1 MDPASAIGTAS
12 AVLSF
17 VNFTYDFF
25 STVSKI
31 YDSGEVLNIETL
43 ESVSREMKR
52 LSSGII
58 SSDSKSP
65 QTPDENAIAM
75 LAEQCQRLSQEIID
89 QLDKVKLKLDSNKVN
104 KPQKFIASVKAAMRM
119 YCREDE
125 VMRLQRNLENCRAQ
139 LHLQLMVTQK

>member
-31 YDSGEVLNIETL
+31 YDSGEAMNIETL

-52 LSSGII
+52 LSSGVI
-58 SSDSKSP
+58 SSNRTSP

-75 LAEQCQRLSQEIID
+75 LAEQCQRLSKAILD
-89 QLDKVKLKLDSNKVN
+89 QLDYVKPKLEPNKVKRR
-104 KPQKFIASVKAAMRM
+104 QKFIESVKTAVRM

-125 VMRLQRNLENCRAQ
+125 VMRLQRNLETCRSQ
-139 LHLQLMVTQK
+139 LHLQLTVTQK